1 MGLLYYLTN
10 AVFVRSN
17 LHGCKNYIN
26 NYLPIYIMNNVLGL
40 FLYTLFYYQ
49 MNNMLK
55 PCLYDKF
62 AVFKEEPIV
71 FYPILYS
78 TNVFILYIFL
88 TLNVNLI
95 IFSKIR
101 KPALYALSLIYLKYI
116 IDIVIDT
123 NAIVVYQYEF
133 RRSIMWLFT
142 TPLILH
148 LYCDMNNITIMDI
161 NAHYHIIS
169 NFAHILLFPFR
180 KTYYN
185 AYIIMLLS
193 VLEVYFIYKL
203 LHFKH
208 HRYTTFIVFIWCL
221 FSFINILELINI
233 FNIHDIQMCY
243 LMSDMLAKLT
253 TILIV
258 NDYEEQTYFIK
269 SNVDLQSINLI
280 TAIKKSIKHFENS
293 TNITSKCQ
301 MVMNL
306 IENKLT
312 SFIPTDKTTLKLEL
326 LKKIL
331 PLELEDN
338 YLTQTK
344 EYKPYDFICVLFT
357 DIVSY
362 TEMAKRYDADIIYK
376 LLNDVYTRFD
386 DIINKYE
393 NLQKIET
400 IGDAYMVVS
409 DIYTNDQRNNV
420 KNTILF
426 AFDILREIKTIP
438 TPDGVP
444 LQLRIGIN
452 LGKVVVGILGVEI
465 PRLCIIGNTVN
476 VANRLQT
483 TTEPD
488 TIQISTHVYEIAKE
502 KMEDVHFEEKKNV
515 FLKNLGSRTTY
526 IISPSTQQ
534 LFNAI
539 KTKQDDAS

>member
-1 MGLLYYLTN
+1 MRSNWKN
-10 AVFVRSN
+10 AGFVRSN
-17 LHGCKNYIN
+17 LHEYKNYIN
-26 NYLPIYIMNNVLGL
+26 NYLPIYIMNHVLGL
-40 FLYTLFYYQ
+40 FLFTLFYYQ
-49 MNNMLK
+49 LNNMLK
-55 PCLYDKF
+55 PCVYDKF
-62 AVFKEEPIV
+62 DVFKEEPVI
-71 FYPILYS
+71 FYPILQS
-78 TNVFILYIFL
+78 TNNFILYIFVM
-88 TLNVNLI
+88 LNANLI

-101 KPALYALSLIYLKYI
+101 KPALYSLSLIYLKYI
-116 IDIVIDT
+116 IDNVIDNNT
-123 NAIVVYQYEF
+123 IGICQYEF
-133 RRSIMWLFT
+133 RRAVMWLFT

-148 LYCDMNNITIMDI
+148 LYSDINNLNLMDI

-169 NFAHILLFPFR
+169 NFIHILLFPFR
-180 KTYYN
+180 KTRCN
-185 AYIIMLLS
+185 SYIILVLS
-193 VLEVYFIYKL
+193 VSEGYFVYKL
-203 LHFKH
+203 LDFKH
-208 HRYTTFIVFIWCL
+208 QRYTTFIAFIWCL
-221 FSFINILELINI
+221 FSFISILELVNI
-233 FNIHDIQMCY
+233 FNVDDIQMCY
-243 LMSDMLAKLT
+243 LISDMIAKLT

-280 TAIKKSIKHFENS
+280 TAIKKSIKQFERS

-306 IENKLT
+306 IENRLT

-331 PLELEDN
+331 PLELEDK

-362 TEMAKRYDADIIYK
+362 TEMAKKYDADIIYK
-376 LLNDVYTRFD
+376 LLNAVYTRFD
-386 DIINKYE
+386 DIINTYE

-409 DIYTNDQRNNV
+409 DIYTNDQTHNV

-426 AFDILREIKTIP
+426 ALDILREIKTIP

-452 LGKVVVGILGVEI
+452 LGNVVVGILGVEI
-465 PRLCIIGNTVN
+465 PRLCVIGNTVN

-502 KMEDVHFEEKKNV
+502 KMNYIYFEEKKNV

-534 LFNAI
+534 LFSAI
-539 KTKQDDAS
+539 QTKPDDDS